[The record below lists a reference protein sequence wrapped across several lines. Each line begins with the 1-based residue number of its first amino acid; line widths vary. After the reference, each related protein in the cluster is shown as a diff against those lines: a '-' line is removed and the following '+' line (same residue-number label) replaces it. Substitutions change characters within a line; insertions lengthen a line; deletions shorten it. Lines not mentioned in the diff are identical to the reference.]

1 MNTLFN
7 GLAPPPL
14 HYAHPWLLTPH
25 RASHKLLHLV
35 LPQYNPLKPGKHKT
49 DADELVATKADCGVG
64 SCQQHLGPKP
74 WHTKPTLDTR
84 RQSSK
89 SVLCLCKKKCLSVP
103 AGGSSLCLLLKAG
116 NRKSYRDTKH
126 KQRCL
131 KKQLRISLTT
141 DGFVI
146 FQKCLTHCKWHW
158 QCQLLVFCLWKRKR
172 RSGRKKYIESAI
184 NIFFSSFFLSFPN
197 LCCLLA
203 LSLPF
208 FFSRALVRQ
217 LNSQSGWSDGPTD
230 RRAPTLIQHVESAE
244 KKSRQGLVCSGL
256 KTTLYIYIYIFIT
269 YNFLFLISFTII
281 MLNTSLY
288 VDTNSSTIF

>member
-184 NIFFSSFFLSFPN
+184 NNFFPLSFFLFRTCVVYL
-197 LCCLLA
+197 LCHFR
-203 LSLPF
+203 F
-208 FFSRALVRQ
+208 FFLVHWFASWTANQDDQMAR
-217 LNSQSGWSDGPTD
+217 LTD
-230 RRAPTLIQHVESAE
+230 ELLRWFNMSNRL
-244 KKSRQGLVCSGL
+244 KKKAVKAWCVPGL
-256 KTTLYIYIYIFIT
+256 KPPYIYIYI
-269 YNFLFLISFTII
+269 YL
-281 MLNTSLY
+281 
-288 VDTNSSTIF
+288 